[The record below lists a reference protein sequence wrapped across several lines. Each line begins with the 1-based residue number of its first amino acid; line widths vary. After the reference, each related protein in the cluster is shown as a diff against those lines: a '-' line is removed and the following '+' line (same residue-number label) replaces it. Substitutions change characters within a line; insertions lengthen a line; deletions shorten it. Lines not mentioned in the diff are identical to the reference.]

1 MTQTHRLL
9 SVAIF
14 LLIIGACI
22 LLLFFSAYLIP
33 IAVAFIGLLIIL
45 LVRFF
50 YQAKVSLYERMLF
63 VLGVALFNIAGFSF
77 FIFLEHPFFQY
88 ATALGIAF
96 ISLIYIENAYKYL
109 WNIPDYHISALS
121 NVSSY
126 MHLLSI
132 FFATVSL
139 FNLRFFFGV
148 SSIVTLSI
156 AAVFGLLL
164 FYAYLWSQKVLLT
177 SLRWYSALFALV
189 FVEFVYVLNIWPHLP
204 LVKGVVTLA
213 FVYGM
218 MQILL
223 ASLHDSLNPKKVART
238 LGIVGFVLLIVL
250 VTAQWR

>member
-14 LLIIGACI
+14 LLIIAAGI
-22 LLLFFSAYLIP
+22 VLMVFSSYLIP
-33 IAVAFIGLLIIL
+33 ISTALTGLLIIL

-50 YQAKVSLYERMLF
+50 YPAQTTLQERLLF
-63 VLGVALFNIAGFSF
+63 VLSVTLFSVAGFSF
-77 FIFLEHPFFQY
+77 FIFLEHSFFQY
-88 ATALGIAF
+88 ATVLVIAF
-96 ISLIYIENAYKYL
+96 ITMIYIENAYKFL
-109 WNIPDYHISALS
+109 WKVPDYHVSALS

-148 SSIVTLSI
+148 SSLVTLII

-177 SLRWYSALFALV
+177 SSRWYSVLFALV

-223 ASLHDSLNPKKVART
+223 ASLRDSLNPKKVART

-250 VTAQWR
+250 VTAQWK